1 MNDSDKSGQARP
13 EEIFERP
20 DLFLWQI
27 DGPAALFVKMDRNT
41 YYNSIFCDQRIFPAS
56 PEILRMDFSRLHDYF
71 SERPA
76 DPLKLNF
83 IFHIAHCG
91 STLLA
96 RALDIKESN
105 IVYREPAVLRQLGS
119 EAASSF
125 YGATAPL
132 EWQQKLAVALAMLN
146 RSYTKEG
153 PVIIKANVPVNFML
167 PEILE
172 SSQVHQSIFLY
183 LSLENYL
190 LAVLKTPNH
199 RSWVA
204 AVSTELGAA
213 IESVTGITPEQ
224 RQSMSIPETAAC
236 LWLAQ
241 IAIFDQALRD
251 KANARSLDAETFY
264 NDPEN
269 TLQKIFGF
277 FEQAVSASDISD
289 IVNSDLFTRYSKNP
303 NQIYDNDTRLAQRDA
318 IKDQLSGD
326 LDKGREW
333 IARHSEKCGITS
345 ALSKPLMETASSLL
359 D

>member
-1 MNDSDKSGQARP
+1 MNDSDNSGQARP

-27 DGPAALFVKMDRNT
+27 DGSAALFVKMDRNT

-105 IVYREPAVLRQLGS
+105 IVYREPALLRQLGS
-119 EAASSF
+119 EAASGF
-125 YGATAPL
+125 YGATAPV
-132 EWQQKLAVALAMLN
+132 EWQQKLDVALAMLN
-146 RSYTKEG
+146 RRYTKDG
-153 PVIIKANVPVNFML
+153 PIIIKANVPVNFML
-167 PEILE
+167 PNILE
-172 SSQVHQSIFLY
+172 TSQDHRSIFLY

-213 IESVTGITPEQ
+213 IESVIGITPEQ
-224 RQSMSIPETAAC
+224 RQGMSIPESAAC
-236 LWLAQ
+236 LWMAQ
-241 IAIFDQALRD
+241 VVIFEEIL
-251 KANARSLDAETFY
+251 KKSANARSLDAEVFY
-264 NDPEN
+264 NDPES
-269 TLQKIFGF
+269 TLQKAFGF
-277 FEQAVSASDISD
+277 IEQTVDSSDISD
-289 IVNSDLFTRYSKNP
+289 IVSSDLFNRYSKNP
-303 NQIYDNDTRLAQRDA
+303 SQNYDNDTRLAQRDA
-318 IKDQLSGD
+318 IREQLSGD
-326 LDKGREW
+326 LEKGREW
-333 IARHSEKCGITS
+333 VTRRSEQFEIPS
-345 ALSKPLMETASSLL
+345 VLSKPLTETASSLL